1 MLKLSWRNIWRNRR
15 RAIITIS
22 SVFFAVFF
30 CSIMVSQQ
38 EGMWNKMQDNTLRT
52 QSGHIQI
59 HGAGYWDD
67 KIIDNFLTMDSSMI
81 AKLKTV
87 ENIDNVTPRVET
99 FALTSFGN
107 ISKGAALIGI
117 SPQAEAKKSNINSHI
132 TKGSYLTENDN
143 GIIIGEGLAN
153 YLKAAVGDTLAL
165 IGQGHFG
172 ASAAELFVIRGIFHF
187 SIGEMNNSLIYT
199 SLQAVQKFIDMP
211 DGYSGILITLKNDKK
226 LDEGIEHIKEI
237 TDSERNNYE
246 ILDWHFTMQ
255 RFLQQSET
263 DRAFGNVMLLVLYL
277 IVGFG
282 IFGTV
287 IMLTNERKREF
298 RIMISLGMQHTKL
311 VRSVTLELLIMTMLG
326 VFAGI
331 IVAYPLALY
340 FNINPISI
348 SGEMAKMF
356 EDYGMEPLM
365 PTSADIMIFVKQMFS
380 ILAIT
385 ALVVIYTII
394 KIMKLKIVN

>member
-385 ALVVIYTII
+385 ALVVIYPII